1 MNIENARLLI
11 VVKDKDYRPHF
22 AHSSQRLEAADWNI
36 LSLTAHWRSQMQ
48 DIAIFSTY
56 STTLYSLD
64 TDSGIRLMGSG
75 LSPDHDFLSNRQ
87 KDRLVADFCPTHIIF
102 CTADLT
108 VLTWANRN
116 RISSVV
122 LLNDWNEP
130 LGWMKQR
137 QHAKLIKQLN
147 HPSVEWV
154 GSHGIEACQILATSG
169 ISSSKLIPWEWS
181 EIDPPA
187 QYPPKQLRY
196 RCDHDTIELVYIGAV
211 NAESK
216 VLDLLLAVDYLQHK
230 GKAIQ
235 LTLLYAA
242 ADNLN
247 RGGKGV
253 ENGIENDVEDIKIGI
268 QAAAEQDLTM
278 LRSHIQTFNLYK
290 TVTFAAALNEHA
302 MLQQMRA
309 ADLVVVPNQI
319 GSLRILRLAMA
330 ARTPIIAA
338 DHPTTREHLCH
349 GINAM
354 IFPVGNAKSMAHR
367 IERIMSQ
374 PQLYAQISEALEL
387 ALHRAK
393 VPARWTQ
400 LIDYWLHSGKTM
412 PAGKDKYQQLR
423 NWAVSSG
430 RYTQL

>member
-181 EIDPPA
+181 EIDPQA
-187 QYPPKQLRY
+187 QYPPKQPAPL
-196 RCDHDTIELVYIGAV
+196 
-211 NAESK
+211 
-216 VLDLLLAVDYLQHK
+216 
-230 GKAIQ
+230 
-235 LTLLYAA
+235 
-242 ADNLN
+242 
-247 RGGKGV
+247 
-253 ENGIENDVEDIKIGI
+253 
-268 QAAAEQDLTM
+268 
-278 LRSHIQTFNLYK
+278 
-290 TVTFAAALNEHA
+290 
-302 MLQQMRA
+302 
-309 ADLVVVPNQI
+309 
-319 GSLRILRLAMA
+319 SL
-330 ARTPIIAA
+330 
-338 DHPTTREHLCH
+338 
-349 GINAM
+349 
-354 IFPVGNAKSMAHR
+354 
-367 IERIMSQ
+367 
-374 PQLYAQISEALEL
+374 
-387 ALHRAK
+387 
-393 VPARWTQ
+393 
-400 LIDYWLHSGKTM
+400 
-412 PAGKDKYQQLR
+412 
-423 NWAVSSG
+423 
-430 RYTQL
+430 